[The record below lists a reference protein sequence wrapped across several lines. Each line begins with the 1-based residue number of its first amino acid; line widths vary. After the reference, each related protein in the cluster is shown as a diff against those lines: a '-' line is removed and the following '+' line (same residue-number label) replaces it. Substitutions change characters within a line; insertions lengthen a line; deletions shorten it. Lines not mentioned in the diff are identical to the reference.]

1 MWHIGEPGGD
11 AIRSFYAKHPSLRPN
26 SSQLLLTTL
35 QAGARKLVLPFGEC
49 ETALNLAECLR
60 ISNAVPGQKTGFPPC
75 LRAYAEPLSQIE
87 ALPLRDGKKGTTM
100 PEYSPKEH
108 LVLLALYY
116 VSPTPTIAAGLF
128 AHISVRS
135 EDSAKN
141 ALSHLQKKLSK

>member
-1 MWHIGEPGGD
+1 MWHIGEPGGE
-11 AIRSFYAKHPSLRPN
+11 AIRSFYAKHPNLRPN
-26 SSQLLLTTL
+26 SSHQLLITL
-35 QAGARKLVLPFGEC
+35 ESAARKLLLPLGEC

-60 ISNAVPGQKTGFPPC
+60 ISNATAGQTTGYPPC
-75 LRAYAEPLSQIE
+75 LRPYAEPLKLIE
-87 ALPLRDGKKGTTM
+87 PLPVRAGKKGTTM

-116 VSPTPTIAAGLF
+116 VSPTLPVAAGLF

-141 ALSHLQKKLSK
+141 AMSNLQKKLSK